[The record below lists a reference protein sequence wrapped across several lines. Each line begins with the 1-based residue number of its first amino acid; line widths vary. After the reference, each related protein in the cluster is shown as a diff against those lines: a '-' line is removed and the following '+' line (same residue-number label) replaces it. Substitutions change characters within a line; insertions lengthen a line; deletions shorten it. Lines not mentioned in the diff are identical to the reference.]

1 MPPTNVT
8 NLNDTSGLHSSTT
21 GIFPR
26 LLLVEGGAQRNLT
39 VGHSPFTVGRKADR
53 DLVIADARVSR
64 EHADIVSEEGKFFVV
79 DIGSRHGTFVNGQR
93 VQRHKLQGGD
103 RIEFG
108 VRESVYAVFQPGQSG
123 VSPAREFLDQLPG
136 MHVTDVNDME
146 KLTIFLEAAR
156 KLNSAGVLDEIL
168 VTLLDTTLKLAQA
181 DRAFV
186 FLYEKD
192 RTLRLAA
199 GRNSQGMSLVDD
211 ATISR
216 SVLNDALRSNSEFVL
231 TDNSES
237 MEFAERQSIVAY
249 DLRTIVC
256 LPLRKRKVQASR
268 LENTPATVD
277 TTKGEVLGA
286 LYLDSRSTRA
296 VSAVSHD
303 ILRAIATEATSVV
316 ESAHLVEAE
325 ESARRYQQELSIAAS
340 IQQGLMAVTI
350 PHVPFARLTAR
361 NLSCSETGG
370 DFYDA
375 VRTEDKLAVVIADVC
390 GKGVSAALLASTLQ
404 GMLYSHLSADMPL
417 ADTVTALNR
426 FLTQKRVGEKYATMF
441 IARIDSEGDLEYV
454 NCGHVLPLIISA
466 GGSEVKVVRPDVSN
480 LPVGLIPGAAYECG
494 RGRLGPGDRLILV
507 TDGVTEAE
515 NSEGEFFD
523 NERLEEVA
531 ARSCDMEDIFA
542 AINGFRGT
550 TPLTDDCT
558 VVDLLYTGPKHAQ

>member
-1 MPPTNVT
+1 MSPSPTAGFRDT
-8 NLNDTSGLHSSTT
+8 TGTTSGT
-21 GIFPR
+21 GVFPR
-26 LLLVEGGAQRNLT
+26 LVVVEGGIPRNLT
-39 VGHSPFTVGRKADR
+39 VKRSPFTVGRKADR
-53 DLVIADARVSR
+53 DIVIADARVSR
-64 EHADIVSEEGKFFVV
+64 EHAEIVSEEGKFFVV
-79 DIGSRHGTFVNGQR
+79 DLNSRHGTFVNGHR

-103 RIEFG
+103 RLEFG
-108 VRESVYAVFQPGQSG
+108 VRESVYVVFQPGQSG
-123 VSPAREFLDQLPG
+123 ISPAREFLDQLPQ

-199 GRNSQGMSLVDD
+199 GRNSSGMTLVDD
-211 ATISR
+211 ATISH
-216 SVLNDALRSNSEFVL
+216 SILADALRSNSEFLL
-231 TDNSES
+231 TDNSQS
-237 MEFAERQSIVAY
+237 MDFSERQSIVAY

-256 LPLRKRKVQASR
+256 LPLRKRKVQTAR
-268 LENTPATVD
+268 DQNTPATVD
-277 TTKGEVLGA
+277 ASKGEVLGA
-286 LYLDSRSTRA
+286 LYLDSRSSRA

-325 ESARRYQQELSIAAS
+325 ESSRRYQQELSIAAS

-350 PHVPFARLTAR
+350 PDVPFARLTAR

-404 GMLYSHLSADMPL
+404 GMLYSHLAAGMPL
-417 ADTVTALNR
+417 ADTVSALNR

-441 IARIDSEGDLEYV
+441 IARIDSDGMLEYV
-454 NCGHVLPLIISA
+454 NCGHVLPLIISR
-466 GGSEVKVVRPDVSN
+466 GGPAPQILRPNLSN
-480 LPVGLIPGAAYECG
+480 LPVGLIPGAVYECG
-494 RGRLGPGDRLILV
+494 HARLAPNDRLILV

-515 NSEGEFFD
+515 NSAGEFFD
-523 NERLEEVA
+523 NLRLEEVA
-531 ARSCDMEDIFA
+531 ATSCDMEDIFSAIA
-542 AINGFRGT
+542 AFRGT

-558 VVDLLYTGPKHAQ
+558 VVDLLYTGAT

>member
-1 MPPTNVT
+1 MP
-8 NLNDTSGLHSSTT
+8 SSTTNFRDTTGSTPAT

-26 LLLVEGGAQRNLT
+26 LQVVEGGTQRNLN
-39 VGHSPFTVGRKADR
+39 VDHSPFTVGRKADR

-64 EHADIVSEEGKFFVV
+64 EHAEIVSEEGKFFVV

-93 VQRHKLQGGD
+93 VQRHKLQGND

-108 VRESVYAVFQPGQSG
+108 VRESIYVVFQPGQSG

-199 GRNSQGMSLVDD
+199 GRNSHGVTLVDD
-211 ATISR
+211 ATISH
-216 SVLNDALRSNSEFVL
+216 SILADALRSNSEFLL
-231 TDNSES
+231 TDNSQS

-256 LPLRKRKVQASR
+256 LPLRKRKVQTAR
-268 LENTPATVD
+268 DQHTPVTVD
-277 TTKGEVLGA
+277 TSKGEVLGA

-325 ESARRYQQELSIAAS
+325 ESAKRYEQELTIAAS
-340 IQQGLMAVTI
+340 IQQGLMAVSI
-350 PHVPFARLTAR
+350 PDVPFARVTAR

-404 GMLYSHLSADMPL
+404 GMLYSHLAAGMPL
-417 ADTVTALNR
+417 SDTVSALNR

-441 IARIDSEGDLEYV
+441 IARIDAEGVLEYV
-454 NCGHVLPLIISA
+454 NCGHVLPLIISH
-466 GGSEVKVVRPDVSN
+466 GGAERQILRPDVGN

-494 RGRLGPGDRLILV
+494 HAKLAPNDRLILV

-515 NSEGEFFD
+515 NSTGEFFD
-523 NERLEEVA
+523 NPRLEEVA
-531 ARSCDMEDIFA
+531 ITSCDMEDIFA
-542 AINGFRGT
+542 AINKFRGI

-558 VVDLLYTGPKHAQ
+558 VVDLLYTGPR